1 MCAQLRLMKSNGHA
15 LCLSLALFF
24 SGTAGAAG
32 LVEVKQVVYGMDC
45 APCAHGLETGL
56 EEIDGVKD
64 ATVSLNDG
72 YAAVVLNRDN
82 SVTLEQLQQI
92 VKDNGFTPKTAEV
105 EVFGTLARA
114 NGNQL
119 TLTTETGQQY
129 TLSAARD
136 MHSAWERLQALPNG
150 SEVEL
155 KAQVAEG
162 ETDQLAVQAVEVL

>member
-1 MCAQLRLMKSNGHA
+1 MCTYLRVMKSNGRG
-15 LCLSLALFF
+15 LCVSLALVF

-32 LVEVKQVVYGMDC
+32 LIEVKQVVYGMDC
-45 APCAHGLETGL
+45 APCAHGLEVGL
-56 EEIDGVKD
+56 EEMEGVKN

-72 YAAVVLNRDN
+72 YAAVELNRDN

-92 VKDNGFTPKTAEV
+92 VKNNGFTPKTAEV

-114 NGNQL
+114 NDNQL
-119 TLTTETGQQY
+119 MLTTETGQQY

-136 MHSAWERLQALPNG
+136 MQPAWERLKALPSG

-155 KAQVAEG
+155 KAQVPEG
-162 ETDQLAVQAVEVL
+162 QTDQLAVQAVEIL